1 MYCDRRTG
9 KNKFYKT
16 LVAVVVI
23 SFCVVIVIIGVSVV
37 KTNKFKKIL
46 IDYDNTVIDEN
57 FNEYS
62 GKTAITAQVI
72 NDEENGKTPEFTEE
86 TESTEEAGTPDMES
100 WRSVYINF
108 LNEHESEIRSCG
120 IARVDND
127 DIPELFICAH
137 EIGHAIG
144 ITIYTIVDNEVQLV
158 GEHGCYGG
166 ISVFEGYNLL
176 MDEDIGMGAYYITYL
191 SIDSDK
197 KLSQVVQL
205 LIDNCDIEGSEEYY
219 IDGNRVSE
227 EELNNKKS
235 EIEPSQDL
243 IYVGGSDGLDV
254 HTLIHKLEDYD
265 WPDYEIFHGYILM
278 VH

>member
-62 GKTAITAQVI
+62 GKTAIIALVI

-108 LNEHESEIRSCG
+108 LNKHESEIRSCG
-120 IARVDND
+120 IAR
-127 DIPELFICAH
+127 
-137 EIGHAIG
+137 
-144 ITIYTIVDNEVQLV
+144 VDNEVQLV

-191 SIDSDK
+191 SIDYDK

-227 EELNNKKS
+227 EELINKKS
-235 EIEPSQDL
+235 EIEPSQDF
-243 IYVGGSDGLDV
+243 IYAGGYDGLDV
-254 HTLIHKLEDYD
+254 QTLIHQPEDYD
-265 WPDYEIFHGYILM
+265 
-278 VH
+278 